1 MRIRH
6 EALTDVAAAILT
18 SAGAPAEHAR
28 LVAEHLV
35 EANLKGHD
43 SHGIGM
49 VASYV
54 HGMLKGLVH
63 AERHASLIRDGG
75 AILAFDGGVGLG
87 RIVGMEAIDAGI
99 ERAREHGICCVAL
112 GNAAHLGR
120 IGVFGERCAEAGF
133 VSMHYVNVVG
143 HDPGVVPFGG
153 RDSRFVTNPYCC
165 TVPRP
170 DGRHVVLDMATTTI
184 AMGKVRVA
192 MMKGVAVPDDSLVDE
207 EGSPTNDP
215 LALFGPGRKGAM
227 QPFGRHKGYGLMVMC
242 ELLGGALGGLY
253 TMQPGQPRKGAT
265 INNML
270 SIIIDPAAVADRAAF
285 DAEVT
290 AMIEYIYASRPAAG
304 FDAVR
309 LPGDPERESRAR
321 LLVDGIEIDENSWK
335 VFMEAGERAGFGRD
349 AVDVLLQG
357 R

>member
-1 MRIRH
+1 MRIGH
-6 EALTDVAAAILT
+6 ERLTELAAAILT
-18 SAGAPAEHAR
+18 SAGTPLENAR

-49 VASYV
+49 VPGYV
-54 HGMLKGLVH
+54 HAIMKGLVH
-63 AERHASLIRDGG
+63 PERHASLVRDGG

-87 RIVGMEAIDAGI
+87 RVVGMEAVDAGI
-99 ERAREHGICCVAL
+99 ERARTHGICCVAL

-153 RDSRFVTNPYCC
+153 RDPRFVTNPFCC

-170 DGRHVVLDMATTTI
+170 DGAHVVLDMATTTI

-192 MMKGVAVPDDSLVDE
+192 MMKGVPVPDDSLVDE
-207 EGSPTNDP
+207 AGSPTNDP
-215 LALFGPGRKGAM
+215 AALFGEGRKGAM

-253 TMQPGQPRKGAT
+253 TMQPAQPRKGAT

-270 SIIIDPAAVADRAAF
+270 SIVIDPAAVADRAAF

-290 AMIEYIYASRPAAG
+290 AMIEYIYSSRPAP
-304 FDAVR
+304 DVESVL
-309 LPGDPERESRAR
+309 LPGDPERRTRAR
-321 LLVDGIEIDENSWK
+321 LLVEGIDIDENSWK
-335 VFMEAGERAGFGRD
+335 AFLDAGERAGFGRD
-349 AVDVLLQG
+349 RVAALL
-357 R
+357 